1 MAHPPPFDPRFGVMP
16 PSAIPPPPPGHIMP
30 PPPPPHLIQFARPL
44 MPFQGGG
51 APPLPH
57 HNPNF
62 AAISAAEHQR
72 QCEIAAAAHSQM
84 VPAIHQPMIPILVPP
99 HHHHHPQHAGHPHAA
114 SILFGPPPGGQIRC
128 GGQGSSR
135 RKSLVSPARGGT
147 LPAIAH
153 SPNKPLSR
161 MPVFHCG
168 KPELPPPK
176 FYASVVPLG
185 VEDDKH
191 YLSELQCVLRK
202 EFVEAFG
209 TTTQVSEFRNQYHLT

>member
-1 MAHPPPFDPRFGVMP
+1 M
-16 PSAIPPPPPGHIMP
+16 
-30 PPPPPHLIQFARPL
+30 PPPPHLIQFARPAAPQL

-51 APPLPH
+51 AHPLPH

-62 AAISAAEHQR
+62 AAAVAAAEHQR

-84 VPAIHQPMIPILVPP
+84 VPVHLPIMIPIPVPHP
-99 HHHHHPQHAGHPHAA
+99 HHHHPQYTGHPHAA
-114 SILFGPPPGGQIRC
+114 SILFGPPPGRQIRC
-128 GGQGSSR
+128 GGQGSSH

-161 MPVFHCG
+161 MPVFCNG

-209 TTTQVSEFRNQYHLT
+209 TTTQVSEFSMYHLMILMCRGWCRSDSACLN

>member
-1 MAHPPPFDPRFGVMP
+1 
-16 PSAIPPPPPGHIMP
+16 MP

-62 AAISAAEHQR
+62 AAIAAAEHQR

-84 VPAIHQPMIPILVPP
+84 VPIHQPMIPIPVPP
-99 HHHHHPQHAGHPHAA
+99 HLHHPQHAGHPHAA

-128 GGQGSSR
+128 GGGQGSSR

-161 MPVFHCG
+161 MPVFCNG

-209 TTTQVSEFRNQYHLT
+209 TTTQVRSLEISITTLAVLFNLPKLTQYIVKQ